1 MCTPSRDCRCG
12 QVHYGGEVRSDRFRK
27 ECLVTAFVVAI
38 IVALVVL
45 VAIIAGMYNALIR
58 RRNQVDN
65 AWSQIDVQIKR
76 RHDLIPNLI
85 DTVKGYMKFEQE
97 TLTNVTKA
105 RQMAV
110 DAGAQGP
117 QAQAAAENAL
127 TQTLR
132 SLFAVVEN
140 YPDLKANQNVM
151 ALQEEL
157 TATENKISFA
167 RQFYNDSV
175 MSFCMMI
182 QTFPSNVIASLFSFK
197 ERQFFQAD
205 EADKVVPKVDL
216 TLS

>member
-1 MCTPSRDCRCG
+1 MHTVTPFPRQS
-12 QVHYGGEVRSDRFRK
+12 VTIPRSSSSDGFGK
-27 ECLVTAFVVAI
+27 GCVVTPFV
-38 IVALVVL
+38 IVVVVVL
-45 VAIIAGMYNALIR
+45 VLLVIIIAAIYNGLIR

-85 DTVKGYMKFEQE
+85 ETVKDYMQYEQE

-117 QAQAAAENAL
+117 QAQAQAENAL

-151 ALQEEL
+151 SLQEEL

-175 MSFCMMI
+175 MSFNMKI
-182 QTFPSNVIASLFSFK
+182 QTFPNNMIAGMFNFS

-205 EADKVVPKVDL
+205 EADKEVPKVDL
-216 TLS
+216 R

>member
-1 MCTPSRDCRCG
+1 
-12 QVHYGGEVRSDRFRK
+12 VA
-27 ECLVTAFVVAI
+27 AFVVVI

-175 MSFCMMI
+175 MSFNMKI

-205 EADKVVPKVDL
+205 EEDKEVPKVDL